1 MNEAHGLP
9 PGDPF
14 LDAGIN
20 ASRVLTG
27 IAVRSMSLTVPEAS
41 LPAWR
46 ALWALNDRGPM
57 RPSQLASALDMSAAT
72 GTRVAAKLHRDGL
85 AERRTDPNDKR
96 NVLFAITDKGRGT
109 LAAAVATQRT
119 LYARAFSELTA
130 QQKKELACAFEA
142 LYAAAKDTGVLWP

>member
-1 MNEAHGLP
+1 MDETQGLP

-85 AERRTDPNDKR
+85 VERYTDPNDRR
-96 NVLFAITDKGRGT
+96 NVLFAITGKGRGT
-109 LAAAVATQRT
+109 LAAAVAKQRS
-119 LYARAFSELTA
+119 LYARAFAELSA
-130 QQKKELACAFEA
+130 QQKKVLACAFEA

>member
-1 MNEAHGLP
+1 MNETQGLP

-72 GTRVAAKLHRDGL
+72 GTRVAAKLHREGL
-85 AERRTDPNDKR
+85 AERYTDPNDRR
-96 NVLFAITDKGRGT
+96 NVLFAITDKGYST
-109 LAAAVATQRT
+109 LAAAVSKQRA
-119 LYARAFSELTA
+119 LYARAFAELSV